1 MRTPTEHILKRV
13 PMQEDRKYYNGD
25 SLAEI
30 LTAMNLPCE
39 HKKTVL
45 SAQIATYHFD
55 LYDPTD
61 INKIK
66 KASTALA
73 AVLHR
78 PVTPPTRS
86 DIAHFALM
94 VPIQRWTE
102 HFRTVLCTKQI
113 AEAQQKSRLY
123 AMLGTDINNQPV
135 GIDIE
140 KMPHVLI
147 AGATGSGKSVLL
159 NSMISSILFNVF
171 PSDCQIVMIDPKKVE
186 LSCYDGLPH
195 LAVPVIKDHDGA
207 VRHLRNLCSFM
218 DDRYNLMARRH
229 SRTASEAGLPS
240 MVIVIDELADLML
253 TSRFEAEEYIVRLA
267 QLGRAAGI
275 HLIIATQRP
284 TANVITGLIKSNI
297 PCRIALQTASMRDSM
312 NILDHKGAEMLTGKG
327 DALLKLPDRVEEIRF
342 QSAYID
348 TDDIERIVKY
358 WIAEKNK
365 S

>member
-1 MRTPTEHILKRV
+1 MRTPSEQILKPI
-13 PMQEDRKYYNGD
+13 PMQESREYYEGN
-25 SLAEI
+25 SLADG
-30 LTAMNLPCE
+30 LSDLGLPCE

-55 LYDPTD
+55 LINPTD
-61 INKIK
+61 INKVK
-66 KASTALA
+66 KAADVLS
-73 AVLHR
+73 AVLHTR
-78 PVTPPTRS
+78 VTQAGS
-86 DIAHFALM
+86 SFAHFALVM
-94 VPIQRWTE
+94 AMPKRTDY
-102 HFRTVLCTKQI
+102 FKTVLCTQPI
-113 AEAQQKSRLY
+113 VDGMQQSKLF
-123 AMLGTDINNQPV
+123 ALLGTDTDNNPI

-140 KMPHVLI
+140 RMPHVLI